1 MQRFLVTVACGLSLL
16 ALNGLLPETA
26 LAQTPTATPRP
37 DYPPS
42 AQVLA
47 DYNQIATAPDSRAL
61 WTLYKHK
68 KDERVL
74 AELPPQFA
82 SQKYYIAP
90 TVAGGEMFAGL
101 QAEPLYV
108 YWRKYGTRLALMEP
122 NIDIRSNGDNESRA
136 SVSRLFTD
144 SVILET
150 SIVTMGPNGGP
161 IIDLTQILVGNA
173 PTFLGNQYRIT
184 NPALVTHKKV
194 KAFPDNIEIAIEAPM
209 MDSGRSMFGP
219 SMQAPSPGRLKT
231 LHYSISVIT
240 PNPAY
245 QPRVADPRIGYF
257 TTGYVD
263 LGKYKENETKVR
275 FINRWSLQK
284 RDPSLKLSPPVKPIR
299 FILEHTVPVRYRR
312 WVSQGVLYWNKAF
325 EKVGI
330 LDAIEVDYQDAQTG
344 RNMDIDPED
353 VRYNFIRWLNNNVG
367 TAIGPSRVNPLTG
380 EILDADIILTDGWIR
395 HFWKQFDEVLPAVA
409 MEGFNPETLAWLSTR
424 PQWDPR
430 VRLASPSH
438 RADVLRQIQRESRMP
453 LSGHAAGRVD
463 TKLLGDDV
471 YDGLIGRKSQT
482 NGLCLAA
489 EGKTLELAMMHMEF
503 VLQEA
508 AQAEKK
514 EEEKKKEDE
523 KKDEKKEEKKDD
535 AKKDEPKKEEPKKD
549 EPKKEEPK
557 KDELKKDES
566 VVDGMPESFIG
577 PLLAELVAHEVGH
590 TLGLRHNFKAS
601 SVYDLKAIN
610 SNEMKGKKSLAGS
623 VMDYTSV
630 NLNVGGGEI
639 QGDYTMIGV
648 GPYDEWAIEF
658 GYSLSSDLKPILAR
672 VNEPELIYGTDEDT
686 GGPDP
691 RSRRYDFSKN
701 PLDYAQDQ
709 MRLVKKARER
719 LLKAFVKDGDN
730 WFKARQGYEL
740 TLAMQTRSLSMMA
753 NWIGGAFTNRSLKGD
768 KNAPKPIEVVPVDR
782 QRAALKFAIENAF
795 RDDAFGLSPE
805 LLQHL
810 TVEKWIDD
818 RRAFTD
824 EETWAVHDR
833 IIGIQSSVLTM
844 LMNPTTLRRVYDNE
858 LRVSADQDALTL
870 PEVLTSVSEALWSEL
885 KENPTKQFT
894 ARVPMV
900 TSLRA
905 NLQREHVDRLVDLAL
920 PGSSFSTEAYKPISN
935 LATLELTKILGQVNR
950 VLTEAKDKVDPYTV
964 AHFEKLK
971 EKITKVRDGQFI
983 YNASD
988 IGGGGGGLI
997 LLFGN
1002 EQTGPQPLPPASQPS
1017 VPAASN
1023 E

>member
-1 MQRFLVTVACGLSLL
+1 MRRYFLTAVCGLSLL
-16 ALNGLLPETA
+16 TLNGLLPDTA
-26 LAQTPTATPRP
+26 QAQTPTAAPRP

-47 DYNQIATAPDSRAL
+47 DYNQIATAPDIRAL

-90 TVAGGEMFAGL
+90 TVAGGEDFAGL
-101 QAEPLYV
+101 QADPLYV

-122 NIDIRSNGDNESRA
+122 NIAIRSNGDNESRA

-161 IIDLTQILVGNA
+161 IIDLTQVLIGNSQ
-173 PTFLGNQYRIT
+173 TFLGGHYRIT

-194 KAFPDNIEIAIEAPM
+194 KAFQDNVEIAIEAPM
-209 MDSGRSMFGP
+209 LATGRSALGTA
-219 SMQAPSPGRLKT
+219 SLQGSSPGRLKT
-231 LHYSISVIT
+231 LHFSISVINS
-240 PNPAY
+240 NPSY
-245 QPRVADPRIGYF
+245 QPRVADPRVGYF

-263 LGKYKENETKVR
+263 LGKFKENETKVR

-299 FILEHTVPVRYRR
+299 FVLEQTVPVRYRR
-312 WVSQGVLYWNKAF
+312 WVTQGVLYWNKAY

-344 RNMDIDPED
+344 RNMDLDPED

-409 MEGFNPETLAWLSTR
+409 MEGFNPETLAWLATR

-430 VRLASPSH
+430 VRLASPAH
-438 RADVLRQIQRESRMP
+438 RAEVLRQIQRESRMP
-453 LSGHAAGRVD
+453 LSGHAAGRVES
-463 TKLLGDDV
+463 KLLGDDV
-471 YDGLIGRKSQT
+471 FDGLIGRKSQT

-523 KKDEKKEEKKDD
+523 KKKDD
-535 AKKDEPKKEEPKKD
+535 AKKE

-601 SVYDLKAIN
+601 SVYDLKTIN

-623 VMDYTSV
+623 VMDYTAV
-630 NLNVGGGEI
+630 NLNAGGGEV
-639 QGDYTMIGV
+639 QGDYTMLGV
-648 GPYDEWAIEF
+648 GLYDEWAIEY

-709 MRLVKKARER
+709 MRLVKKERER

-730 WFKARQGYEL
+730 WAKARQGYEL

-795 RDDAFGLSPE
+795 ADDAFGLSPE

-810 TVEKWIDD
+810 SVEKWGDD
-818 RRAFTD
+818 RRDFSN

-833 IIGIQSSVLTM
+833 VIGIQSSVLTM

-858 LRVSADQDALTL
+858 LRIPADQDALTL
-870 PEVLTSVSEALWSEL
+870 PEVLTSVSDALWSEL

-935 LATLELTKILGQVNR
+935 LATLELTKILGLVNR

-971 EKITKVRDGQFI
+971 EKISKVRDGQYI

-988 IGGGGGGLI
+988 IGGGGGGI
-997 LLFGN
+997 IFLLGN
-1002 EQTGPQPLPPASQPS
+1002 EPQGPQPLPGPSQPS
-1017 VPAASN
+1017 IPAGGT